1 MWELVVCL
9 LFASYS
15 LVSHCLETRVDDT
28 MAEVCEDLADWG
40 WVRLSASLKGPV
52 VVLIRWQG

>member
-1 MWELVVCL
+1 M
-9 LFASYS
+9 
-15 LVSHCLETRVDDT
+15 DDT